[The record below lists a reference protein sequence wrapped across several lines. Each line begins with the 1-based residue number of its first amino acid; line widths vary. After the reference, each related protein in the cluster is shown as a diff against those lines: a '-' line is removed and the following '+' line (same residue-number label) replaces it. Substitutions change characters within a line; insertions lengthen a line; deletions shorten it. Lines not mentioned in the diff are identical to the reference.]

1 MQPLA
6 LPPATA
12 CAPARNRTR
21 LQPHTRSR
29 CVAEATFTSLGLQSP
44 APRAALPAEPAAAD
58 KRDASAQL
66 TSCVLPSRATD
77 VLNPAMRSFFA
88 KGSEAAAAANQQGAT
103 PAGGASASAS
113 SADRLGP

>member
-21 LQPHTRSR
+21 LQPRTRSR